1 MEDHGAVEAVLF
13 ELAATHAIADG
24 NLKQFVHRWIGEDDR
39 ATLVEEENRLRR
51 SRESGGHVD
60 FGPLVVRRQTSLPF
74 LASLYEFGARGLP
87 FTTHF
92 ATTAEVLE
100 VERDPSCNRVV
111 NFSVLSGSALCGR
124 ARHVR
129 IREAQTEKA
138 VKYGMIGEGKT
149 PKEKFELIKSLGFDG
164 VEMDSP
170 SDLKVEEAAK
180 AAKEVG
186 IVIHGVV
193 NSTHWQIRM
202 SDPDPAVRGKAIEN
216 MKTALKDAKTYGAE
230 TVLLVPGAVRD
241 ADHENYEQV
250 FERSQAVRQGVH
262 PAGRGTQDQD
272 LHRNRLEQVHRE
284 RRATIEYV
292 DAFKNPIV
300 GGYFDISN
308 MIKFGM
314 PPAEWIRK
322 LGKRMYKFDFKG
334 YSNKDGFKVAIGDGD
349 ENWPEVLKA
358 LDEVGYCGWATSEVK
373 GGDRKWLADVAKRM
387 DKVLGLAS

>member
-1 MEDHGAVEAVLF
+1 MSS
-13 ELAATHAIADG
+13 
-24 NLKQFVHRWIGEDDR
+24 
-39 ATLVEEENRLRR
+39 RR
-51 SRESGGHVD
+51 E
-60 FGPLVVRRQTSLPF
+60 F
-74 LASLYEFGARGLP
+74 LA
-87 FTTHF
+87 
-92 ATTAEVLE
+92 V
-100 VERDPSCNRVV
+100 
-111 NFSVLSGSALCGR
+111 SGSAILAGS
-124 ARHVR
+124 A
-129 IREAQTEKA
+129 AAAPAKPKLKKA

-149 PKEKFELIKSLGFDG
+149 PKEKFQLVKSLGFDG

-180 AAKEVG
+180 AAKDVG
-186 IVIHGVV
+186 IVLHGVV

-216 MKTALKDAKTYGAE
+216 MKTALKDAKIYGAE

-241 ADHENYEQV
+241 PNHENYKQV
-250 FERSQAVRQGVH
+250 FERSQACVRECIPLAEELKIKICIETVWNKFIENV
-262 PAGRGTQDQD
+262 DQ
-272 LHRNRLEQVHRE
+272 L
-284 RRATIEYV
+284 IEYV

-300 GGYFDISN
+300 GAYFDISN

-358 LDEVGYCGWATSEVK
+358 LDEVGYAGWATSEVK
-373 GGDRKWLADVAKRM
+373 AGDAKWLADVAKRM
-387 DKVLGLAS
+387 DKVLGLSE